1 MLSTGK
7 IKKEVWSSSK
17 NQILFI
23 TETVESWIVKD
34 TFKQWFL
41 LYFNLWEPLRIP
53 SIESQKKHSLLIA
66 KWWELNERPLRG
78 LRVQNIL
85 STVCQVNS
93 PSCAAPPCFSRNLNC
108 SRNVVLLAF
117 SNMECIKRK
126 PINKCSHMLM
136 RKKADTSNWSIC
148 QHRGEGTG
156 KTEKEGSGSRKWLGQ
171 PAFALYFLDVLGKVL
186 WVGATPLE
194 MQEER
199 TQKNALG
206 GCNSRWEKS
215 VSFFPTVWKS
225 QERKWKCTLI

>member
-1 MLSTGK
+1 MEK
-7 IKKEVWSSSK
+7 I
-17 NQILFI
+17 
-23 TETVESWIVKD
+23 ESWRVKY
-34 TFKQWFL
+34 TSKQWFL

-66 KWWELNERPLRG
+66 KWWELNERLLRG
-78 LRVQNIL
+78 LLVQNIL

-93 PSCAAPPCFSRNLNC
+93 PSCAPPPCFLRNLNF

-126 PINKCSHMLM
+126 PINKCLHMLM

-148 QHRGEGTG
+148 QQRGEGTG
-156 KTEKEGSGSRKWLGQ
+156 KTKKEGSGSCKWLGQ

-186 WVGATPLE
+186 WFGATQLA

-199 TQKNALG
+199 TQKNAWG
-206 GCNSRWEKS
+206 GSNSRWEKS
-215 VSFFPTVWKS
+215 VSFFPMCLKVPGKKVKMYTD
-225 QERKWKCTLI
+225 LI